1 MDVLWTTNPCPVNIR
16 RLRRA
21 SVFDALRGAV
31 YGGQAQLIAQDM
43 LDDKRLDSIA
53 LWIGLETYYDTALNR
68 ANVVLFDIRRLLN
81 IRLDPDTEAT

>member
-1 MDVLWTTNPCPVNIR
+1 
-16 RLRRA
+16 
-21 SVFDALRGAV
+21 
-31 YGGQAQLIAQDM
+31 M